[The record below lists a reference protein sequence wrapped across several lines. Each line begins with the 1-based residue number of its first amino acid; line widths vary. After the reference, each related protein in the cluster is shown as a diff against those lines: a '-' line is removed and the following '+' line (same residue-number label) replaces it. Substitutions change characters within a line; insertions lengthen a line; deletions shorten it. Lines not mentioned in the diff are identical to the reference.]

1 MRFLLATIDGGGTV
15 PPELGL
21 ASRLVRRGHAVRVL
35 ADPTVEPGAHAA
47 RCAFSPWRRAPHV
60 RSLEEQ
66 TALIADMERR
76 NVFRQFVFARDRFI
90 CGPAKEFAADVVETV
105 REDPVD
111 AVLGEAAIAGIL
123 VGAQATRLPVAALI
137 PNIYVRPAPGRP
149 PFGTGWTPARGRVGR
164 IRDAVATEAIRRLLA
179 TGLPAVNTACRAY
192 HLPPVGD
199 LYELLDRCTCV
210 LVMTSPSFDFLPA
223 TLPSNVRYVGPQL
236 DDPPW
241 AGRGDWRPGG
251 TGPLVLVAMSSAFQD
266 QAEALRRIAAALRRL
281 PVRAV
286 LTTGPA
292 IPPQDV
298 PAPPNVRVLRAAP
311 HSEVLAEADAVV
323 THAGHGTVLKAL
335 AAGVPVVC
343 MPLGRDQKDNTTR
356 VLRLGAGVR
365 ISKRASVDQIGAA
378 VQNVLNQPAYRQA
391 ARRFAATLAAEAR
404 ERPGAEDQVERL
416 LGQAARS

>member
-210 LVMTSPSFDFLPA
+210 LVMTSPRSISCPRPCRRTSA
-223 TLPSNVRYVGPQL
+223 T
-236 DDPPW
+236 W
-241 AGRGDWRPGG
+241 ARN
-251 TGPLVLVAMSSAFQD
+251 S
-266 QAEALRRIAAALRRL
+266 
-281 PVRAV
+281 
-286 LTTGPA
+286 
-292 IPPQDV
+292 
-298 PAPPNVRVLRAAP
+298 
-311 HSEVLAEADAVV
+311 
-323 THAGHGTVLKAL
+323 
-335 AAGVPVVC
+335 
-343 MPLGRDQKDNTTR
+343 TTR
-356 VLRLGAGVR
+356 R
-365 ISKRASVDQIGAA
+365 
-378 VQNVLNQPAYRQA
+378 
-391 ARRFAATLAAEAR
+391 
-404 ERPGAEDQVERL
+404 
-416 LGQAARS
+416 GQAAATGGPAGPVRSCWSR

>member
-1 MRFLLATIDGGGTV
+1 MLATIDGGGTV

-60 RSLEEQ
+60 RSVEEQ

-76 NVFRQFVFARDRFI
+76 NVFRQFVFARDRII

-111 AVLGEAAIAGIL
+111 AVLAEAAIAGIL
-123 VGAQATRLPVAALI
+123 VGAEATRLPVAALM
-137 PNIYVRPAPGRP
+137 PNIYLRPAPGRP
-149 PFGTGWTPARGRVGR
+149 PFGTGWAPARGRAGR

-192 HLPPVGD
+192 HLPPVGG
-199 LYELLDRCTCV
+199 LYELLDRCTRV

-241 AGRGDWRPGG
+241 AGRGGWRPGG
-251 TGPLVLVAMSSAFQD
+251 TGRLVLVAMSSGFQD
-266 QAEALRRIAAALRRL
+266 QAQALRRIAAALGRL

-286 LTTGPA
+286 LTTGLA
-292 IPPQDV
+292 ISPQDI

-311 HSEVLAEADAVV
+311 HSQVLAEADAVV

-343 MPLGRDQKDNTTR
+343 MPLGRDQRDNTTR

-365 ISKRASVDQIGAA
+365 ISKRASAGQIGAA

-404 ERPGAEDQVERL
+404 GRPGAEDEAEQLV
-416 LGQAARS
+416 GHAARS